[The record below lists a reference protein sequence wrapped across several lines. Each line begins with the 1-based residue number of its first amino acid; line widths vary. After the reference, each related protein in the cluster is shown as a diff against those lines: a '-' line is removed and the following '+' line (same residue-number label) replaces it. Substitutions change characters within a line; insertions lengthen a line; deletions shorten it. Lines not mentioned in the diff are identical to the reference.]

1 MTYSFTMLE
10 KWSRTPP
17 STTKTIPM
25 PKKRGNTVLA
35 VRMGCHAGKRCC
47 FNAVSS
53 RIYIGL
59 KENPSDM
66 KMEMKLHLLFG
77 FLDAL
82 CSTSVLPVCETSEF
96 LALLL
101 GRFLVVLLS
110 SATEEI
116 WSKATARSI
125 WSTMPINEM
134 WLVGSQFNYKSYA
147 FCFSKL

>member
-1 MTYSFTMLE
+1 
-10 KWSRTPP
+10 
-17 STTKTIPM
+17 
-25 PKKRGNTVLA
+25 LA

-82 CSTSVLPVCETSEF
+82 CSSVLPVCETSEF
-96 LALLL
+96 LVLLL

-125 WSTMPINEM
+125 
-134 WLVGSQFNYKSYA
+134 
-147 FCFSKL
+147 